1 MQLLLTKPAVLLNR
15 PEFETVFS
23 GDCPRKEHFECV
35 GLPGTVLNLV
45 QELQSVY
52 AVRWPFYSE
61 QTLYVDKRFA
71 TPGTFTQQRLP
82 IPDKRTLLAR
92 MEQRLGTPYVWGGNW
107 APGIPEMLEYYPPA
121 QTLSVQN
128 QCLWTL
134 SGLDCSGLLFEA
146 SNGTTPRNS
155 SQLLHFGKAV
165 SQAEALNHWQRLDMI
180 VYPGQVGRPGHVLF
194 VRDQNTI
201 IESKSPFGVRV
212 CPIKDRLD
220 EILQE
225 RTWVDEWTDKTDP
238 TRSFMIRRF

>member
-1 MQLLLTKPAVLLNR
+1 MHVLLTKPAVLLNR

-23 GDCPRKEHFECV
+23 GDCPLKEHFECV

-45 QELQSVY
+45 QEHKSVY

-71 TPGTFTQQRLP
+71 KTGTFTQQILP

-146 SNGTTPRNS
+146 SHGTTPRNT
-155 SQLLHFGKAV
+155 SQLAHFGQPV
-165 SQAEALNHWQRLDMI
+165 SRTEALRSWQPLDLI
-180 VYPGQVGRPGHVLF
+180 VYPGHVLF
-194 VRDQNTI
+194 VRDRETI

-212 CPIKDRLD
+212 CPLNDRLN
-220 EILQE
+220 ELLQE
-225 RTWVDEWTDKTDP
+225 RTWVDEWSSRGTE
-238 TRSFMIRRF
+238 FMIRRF